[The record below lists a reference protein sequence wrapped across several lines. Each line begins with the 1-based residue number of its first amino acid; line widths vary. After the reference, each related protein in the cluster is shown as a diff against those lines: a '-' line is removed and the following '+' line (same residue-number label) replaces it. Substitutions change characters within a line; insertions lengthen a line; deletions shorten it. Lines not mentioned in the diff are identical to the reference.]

1 MIEKFFNIFY
11 STAIVLSVP
20 FISGEDINKQINKNN
35 TITVI
40 EFWADWN
47 KLNEVTELESLK
59 KCEKYRVDI
68 GANPIIQ
75 LEHDVKVVPTII
87 IFEKGKEVERFEA
100 NVMFQMCQ
108 YSFSIKKVQ
117 KSIDKI
123 LYSKFE

>member
-1 MIEKFFNIFY
+1 MIEKFYNIFF
-11 STAIVLSVP
+11 TAAVVVSVP
-20 FISGEDINKQINKNN
+20 FLEGEDVDKQISKNN

-47 KLNEVTELESLK
+47 KLNEVKELENLK

-68 GANPIIQ
+68 GKNPVVQ
-75 LEHDVKVVPTII
+75 LEHNVKVVPTII

-100 NVMFQMCQ
+100 NVMFQMCHK
-108 YSFSIKKVQ
+108 SFSIKKVQ
-117 KSIDKI
+117 KSVDKI